1 MPKNG
6 MLLISAVSP
15 TESVMLVS
23 LLNENNISAFTRKS
37 SGNDIMGFAGLQLED
52 IFVEESDLQ
61 TAREL
66 IADFLN
72 APVDFDDFEI
82 HEEPTQ
88 PDKPCEHNISFFTR
102 IFLFLVIYTFC
113 CLFLNAMF
121 S

>member
-6 MLLISAVSP
+6 ILLISAISP

-52 IFVEESDLQ
+52 IFVEEPDLQ

-66 IADFLN
+66 IAGFLN
-72 APVDFDDFEI
+72 APVDSDNFKI

-88 PDKPCEHNISFFTR
+88 PDKFCEHNISFFTR

-113 CLFLNAMF
+113 CLFLNAIF
-121 S
+121 G